1 MERFGE
7 SGQMDAD
14 TFKAIFRL
22 AFPERPEAKLDLLVE
37 KVRNVEKTSG
47 TIRKNLYQRLQENEL
62 IIHVLAIYCILM
74 LIYLFCD
81 GKTEDNLGQVVT
93 SSCCLLEI

>member
-1 MERFGE
+1 MEKFGE

-47 TIRKNLYQRLQENEL
+47 TIRKN
-62 IIHVLAIYCILM
+62 
-74 LIYLFCD
+74 
-81 GKTEDNLGQVVT
+81 
-93 SSCCLLEI
+93 